1 MDNKD
6 NKQEKDK
13 QKDVQE
19 KIKANLEAIMNNMG
33 VPNTPKPSNPN
44 NVAVKQAKP
53 ANQNSGLDLDGDPDG
68 TLDKIDHPN
77 SEPMNIHAERI
88 QLEKEA
94 KKVLNSVMKFYVDQK
109 YIKKN
114 DYVIA
119 KKKIDEMALSSI
131 MFSLKFTQLA
141 MIKLLEDIDMGN
153 THPRNF
159 EALATLNNQ
168 LMSTIKHQA
177 AYMVTLE
184 EGYKKQQHDN
194 TMVEEMR
201 KIQPEEE
208 TIDKLDGPVKVRGT
222 KNLMETIQTK
232 LIEDAKYE
240 DKKEEKPR
248 LTDPGV
254 RPANPLEDI
263 APKDKD
269 KSGDENGDY
278 FDLDDEHFG

>member
-1 MDNKD
+1 MSK
-6 NKQEKDK
+6 E
-13 QKDVQE
+13 KDVQE

-33 VPNTPKPSNPN
+33 VNTTPKSPANANPN
-44 NVAVKQAKP
+44 SVAVKQVK
-53 ANQNSGLDLDGDPDG
+53 GMDLDGDPDG

-77 SEPMNIHAERI
+77 SEPMNIHAERV

-114 DYVIA
+114 DYVLA

-194 TMVEEMR
+194 TVVEEMR
-201 KIQPEEE
+201 NAKPQEE

-232 LIEDAKYE
+232 LIEDAKFEY
-240 DKKEEKPR
+240 KKEEKPR
-248 LTDPGV
+248 LTDPGA
-254 RPANPLEDI
+254 RPVNPLADVT
-263 APKDKD
+263 PKDKD
-269 KSGDENGDY
+269 ANKNEDEDH
-278 FDLDDEHFG
+278 FDLDDEYFG